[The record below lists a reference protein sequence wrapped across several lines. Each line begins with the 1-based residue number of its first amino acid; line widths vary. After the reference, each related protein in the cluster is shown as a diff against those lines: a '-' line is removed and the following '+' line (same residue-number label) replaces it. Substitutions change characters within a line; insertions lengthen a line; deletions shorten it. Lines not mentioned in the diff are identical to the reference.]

1 MIEYVRLTYT
11 PDESGR
17 RRTVWAE
24 LGMVTGDLMTFYP
37 VNRNG
42 ARPEPLELIVCR
54 RNDCTVISAV
64 MNWDYGEL
72 EIAPVANWAPS
83 P

>member
-1 MIEYVRLTYT
+1 
-11 PDESGR
+11 
-17 RRTVWAE
+17 
-24 LGMVTGDLMTFYP
+24 MTFYP
-37 VNRNG
+37 VNQKG
-42 ARPEPLELIVCR
+42 VRPEPLELIVCR

>member
-1 MIEYVRLTYT
+1 MIQYVSLTYT
-11 PDESGR
+11 PEDGSR
-17 RRTVWAE
+17 KCTVWAE

-37 VNRNG
+37 VNQKG

-54 RNDCTVISAV
+54 RNDCRVISAV